1 MEEQQLLGMEPTDDA
16 LHWQMEVRSDLATP
30 EGFLFGGCGVGAA
43 VVALEAAADR
53 PLIFASGHFL
63 SYATSGS
70 ILGWEVTL
78 AVVGRHVTHGR
89 AVARV
94 DGRDV
99 MAVTAALGG
108 AEPDVSGIWVDRPE
122 VPGPEECPPR
132 SLPAELSTSILGT
145 IEVRAVRGRQFEEV
159 DGTPGRPD
167 SVLWVR
173 VPSHGTPSAATLAI
187 IGDYIA
193 HAASQPIGRRVMA
206 RSLDNTLRVVQLR
219 PSEWVLCDIR
229 ILAMTNG
236 YGQGVATIWSREG
249 QLLAT
254 ANQSFRA
261 RLSPDETVH
270 S

>member
-1 MEEQQLLGMEPTDDA
+1 MKEQQFLGIMPTDNA
-16 LHWQMEVRSDLATP
+16 LHWRMEVRPDLATP

-43 VVALEAAADR
+43 IVALEAAADR

-63 SYATSGS
+63 SHASRGS
-70 ILGWEVTL
+70 VLAWEVTL

-99 MAVTAALGG
+99 MAVTAALGV

-122 VPGPEECPPR
+122 APAPEECPPR
-132 SLPAELSTSILGT
+132 SLSAQFSTSILGA

-159 DGTPGRPD
+159 DGTPGPPD

-173 VPSHGTPSAATLAI
+173 VPSHGAPSAATLAI

-261 RLSPDETVH
+261 RISPDEADH